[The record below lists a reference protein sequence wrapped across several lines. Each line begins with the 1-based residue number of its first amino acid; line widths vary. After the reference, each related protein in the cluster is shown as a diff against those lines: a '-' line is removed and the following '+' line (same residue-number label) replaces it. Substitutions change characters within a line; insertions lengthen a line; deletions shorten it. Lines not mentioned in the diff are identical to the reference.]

1 MEKNI
6 KNIKNNTKGLTLI
19 EILLALSIMVVL
31 IIAWQS
37 FILRSYRGISFG
49 REQLSAIRSAQKGIT
64 IMTREIREAS
74 TAEDGSYPLEKADDN
89 EIIFY
94 SDIDEDQYVERVRY
108 FVENNTLKKGTVEPS
123 GSPFTYN
130 PDNETIT
137 TIAQFIRNNTSTEPI
152 FTYYNGDYPLDN
164 TNNPLPTPSR
174 LIDTKL
180 IHIFVKINVDPK
192 RSPKDFVLESDV
204 QLRNLKTN
212 L

>member
-1 MEKNI
+1 MIKNI
-6 KNIKNNTKGLTLI
+6 PQIKNNTQGLTLI
-19 EILLALSIMVVL
+19 EILLTISIMIVL

-37 FILRSYRGISFG
+37 FILRGYRGISFG

-64 IMTREIREAS
+64 TMTREIREAS
-74 TAEDGSYPLEKADDN
+74 TAENGSYPLEKADDN

-108 FVENNTLKKGTVEPS
+108 FVENNTLKKGTVEPT
-123 GSPFTYN
+123 GSPLTYN
-130 PDNETIT
+130 TNNETIT

-180 IHIFVKINVDPK
+180 IHVFVKINVDPK
-192 RSPKDFVLESDV
+192 RSPDDFVLESDV